1 MWHCVLHSLTM
12 KLSSMPSV
20 SPCATLTMKLSSMP
34 NVALCATLT
43 NHEVIIDAKCGAF
56 LGKLHPQRPHHGGP
70 IGLGGEEER
79 IPVGQEGVAGTNGSS
94 DDVGVFFRQQVG
106 LSPLGVQVSMGTEE
120 WLEGSGLKTP

>member
-1 MWHCVLHSLTM
+1 MWHCVLHS
-12 KLSSMPSV
+12 
-20 SPCATLTMKLSSMP
+20 LTMKLSSMP

-56 LGKLHPQRPHHGGP
+56 LGKLHPQRPHHGSP

-120 WLEGSGLKTP
+120 WLEGSGLKTQ